1 MASKSKLDRMAVAK
15 SQKQFSR
22 VFTLSPLFLL
32 FFVAAPVFSQTPRLG
47 QPTLLQ
53 AVLNNL
59 PAVPI
64 PQVGS
69 LKFEFGGDIWMAKL
83 NGQNLL
89 AGTMTVQDTKDGSI
103 LVLKQ
108 THTYVKI
115 AWIKTPGLDI
125 FLDYTQGP
133 PASLRAISKAKMDEK
148 LAADAADSPLDSPPD
163 DQ

>member
-1 MASKSKLDRMAVAK
+1 MLFHETAGKTAKENRMTVAK
-15 SQKQFSR
+15 SQKHFSR
-22 VFTLSPLFLL
+22 VFTLAPLFLL

-53 AVLNNL
+53 AELNKL
-59 PAVPI
+59 PVVPI

-69 LKFEFGGDIWMAKL
+69 LKFEFGGEVYIAKL

-89 AGTMTVQDTKDGSI
+89 AGTITVQDTDDGSI

-115 AWIKTPGLDI
+115 AWVKTPGPDI
-125 FLDYTQGP
+125 ILDYTKGP
-133 PASLRAISKAKMDEK
+133 PASLRLISRAQMDEK
-148 LAADAADSPLDSPPD
+148 LAAGGS
-163 DQ
+163 